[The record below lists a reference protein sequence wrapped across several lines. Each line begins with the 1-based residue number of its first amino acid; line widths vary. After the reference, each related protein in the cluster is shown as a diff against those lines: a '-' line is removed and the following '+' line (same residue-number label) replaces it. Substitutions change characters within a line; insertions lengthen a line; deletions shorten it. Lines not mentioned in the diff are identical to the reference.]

1 MGRLVSCLSWATVL
15 ILLFS
20 QFLVAHAADAGPARG
35 VDAGGDAS
43 VEELEAGPK
52 TSDGSDAGPTL
63 AERAA
68 TLRATLANLLLV
80 LDGKA
85 PSDGYIED
93 LFPFDLR
100 DEKAVETARKVLT
113 QDIATWN
120 KRLKDLRASDAG
132 LQDAGVDAQ
141 GAAKDGKGAKGAA
154 GTREDS
160 APDAGIVDAAT
171 TVDAAA
177 GDAGIDRRVDEAT
190 VLGLE
195 VEVAGARRA
204 FLELPVDQRRVR
216 LEQDAERK
224 RVAIEKERANEEREK
239 ALAEQRRAEA
249 ARQKAL
255 AEAERA
261 RDEMGRVV
269 ANEHA
274 RMEGA
279 RGAQAIYRREL
290 AERRQ
295 AWAAQASAQQERVKA
310 LIDRAARVAPMSPEA
325 NALYDDIVAELA
337 TLRGQVREGLGAYRQ
352 APPAARYT
360 PDASFDA
367 IRGKLAGKDRS
378 AVETSVGELTE
389 SATDLE
395 RQARSLAWD
404 TLEASVAKERE
415 LNAKRVELLDVISTA
430 KRDDVLGFGPEG
442 IAQLRRELDRMV
454 LEGGWYRAHGEVRIR
469 GLKDL
474 SSNPFWIGQVTWT
487 ALLLLGVL
495 GAVIYV
501 RRKGPA
507 SLERVRVRIVRSIR
521 RPSLARPVAAI
532 IDALVAVLPPLVFLL
547 GVLGA
552 ERALG
557 KTAELVEFSVPLRLM
572 LWYASYRLFIIA
584 SHRLVY
590 RAISRSAKE
599 GPLGTA
605 SRRSGLVA
613 RSVRMVARYGFSVA
627 ITLIVAAEVLGEGY
641 LYHLVLRFAWLGA
654 FPIFFVL
661 VRRWRGDIADAY
673 LAHRTE
679 GRLADLVRS
688 TRDRWFGFFVAVAA
702 FAMVLGQVSLRAA
715 RRFVLGFEQTRKALA
730 FLFRRRLEKQAAE
743 VTSAPTEEQ
752 LPEDLRAWFSEDPVS
767 DETYAITD
775 LAGMDRFETQR
786 DVWAQG
792 KKSTA
797 LMVVGETGFGKTSW
811 LNAAQTHVSGRV
823 RRVTLRRRIVRED
836 DFLAFL
842 VRELELD
849 ASEPATRS
857 KVIDAIAKA
866 ERQVILVDDAHH
878 LTLRG
883 IGTLEAWD
891 AFADVVERTR
901 HNTLWVA
908 AMNGFAFQHLA
919 WTRAGVEP
927 FREKVH
933 LRSWSEARIASL
945 LESRSRESGYE
956 MVYDDLVVDKL
967 EGVEGEAQLVS
978 TQEGYARL
986 IWDYADGCPR
996 VALHCWKNS
1005 LVPDGPGRVRVRLF
1019 RRPKADKLESL
1030 DDTERF
1036 VLASVVWHG
1045 SLARD
1050 EAVTS
1055 LNLSLPVCEDAF
1067 DKLHDQGVLEEREG
1081 RFHVVTRWLCPVL
1094 RFLRRKH
1101 LIED

>member
-1 MGRLVSCLSWATVL
+1 MGRLASCLSWTTVL
-15 ILLFS
+15 ILLLS
-20 QFLVAHAADAGPARG
+20 RLPAAHAADAGPTKG
-35 VDAGGDAS
+35 VDGGHDAS
-43 VEELEAGPK
+43 VAALDAGPK
-52 TSDGSDAGPTL
+52 EAEGSDAGPTL

-80 LDGKA
+80 LDGKV
-85 PSDGYIED
+85 PTDGYIED

-100 DEKAVETARKVLT
+100 DEKAVEAARKVLT
-113 QDIATWN
+113 EDIATW
-120 KRLKDLRASDAG
+120 KERLKDIRTVSDAVPR
-132 LQDAGVDAQ
+132 DAGVDAQ
-141 GAAKDGKGAKGAA
+141 AAKDGRGPKGA
-154 GTREDS
+154 GTREES
-160 APDAGIVDAAT
+160 TPDAGIVDAA
-171 TVDAAA
+171 VDAP
-177 GDAGIDRRVDEAT
+177 GKDAGLEEPVDEAT

-195 VEVAGARRA
+195 VELAGARRA
-204 FLELPVDQRRVR
+204 FLELPRDQRRA
-216 LEQDAERK
+216 LIEQDAERK
-224 RVAIEKERANEEREK
+224 RVAFEKERANAEREK
-239 ALAEQRRAEA
+239 ALAEQRRAET

-255 AEAERA
+255 EEAERA
-261 RDEMGRVV
+261 RDEMERVV

-295 AWAAQASAQQERVKA
+295 AWAAQSSAQQERA
-310 LIDRAARVAPMSPEA
+310 SAIIDRAARVAPASAEA
-325 NALYDDIVAELA
+325 NTMYDDIVAELT

-360 PDASFDA
+360 PDTTFDA
-367 IRGKLAGKDRS
+367 IRSKLAEKDRS
-378 AVETSVGELTE
+378 AVETSVRDLSE

-395 RQARSLAWD
+395 RQARALAWD
-404 TLEASVAKERE
+404 TLEASVSKERE
-415 LNAKRVELLDVISTA
+415 LNAKRVELLDVISPA
-430 KRDDVLGFGPEG
+430 KRGDVLGFGPEG
-442 IAQLRRELDRMV
+442 IAQFRRELDRMA
-454 LEGGWYRAHGEVRIR
+454 LEGAWYRAHGEVRIR
-469 GLKDL
+469 ELKDL

-501 RRKGPA
+501 RRKGPNA
-507 SLERVRVRIVRSIR
+507 LESLRVGIVRSIR
-521 RPSLARPVAAI
+521 RPSFARPVAAI
-532 IDALVAVLPPLVFLL
+532 IDALVAVLPPLVFVL

-557 KTAELVEFSVPLRLM
+557 RTAELVEFSVPLRLM
-572 LWYASYRLFIIA
+572 LWYASYRLFIVA
-584 SHRLVY
+584 SHRLLY
-590 RAISRSAKE
+590 RAISRGAKD

-627 ITLIVAAEVLGEGY
+627 IMLIVAAEVLGKGY

-702 FAMVLGQVSLRAA
+702 FAVVLGQVSLRAA

-752 LPEDLRAWFSEDPVS
+752 LPEDLRAWFSEDPVAE
-767 DETYAITD
+767 ETYAITD
-775 LAGMDRFETQR
+775 LLGMDRFETER
-786 DVWAQG
+786 DRWAQG

-797 LMVVGETGFGKTSW
+797 LIVVGETGFGKTSW
-811 LNAAQTHVSGRV
+811 LNAAEARANGPV
-823 RRVTLRRRIVRED
+823 RRVTLGRRIVRED

-842 VRELELD
+842 ARELELD

-857 KVIDAIAKA
+857 TVIDAIAKA
-866 ERQVILVDDAHH
+866 ERQVILVDEAHH

-883 IGTLEAWD
+883 VGTLGAWD
-891 AFADVVERTR
+891 AFADIVEQTR

-919 WTRAGVEP
+919 WVRGGVEP
-927 FREKVH
+927 FREKIH
-933 LRSWSEARIASL
+933 LRSWSEARVGL
-945 LESRSRESGYE
+945 LLDSRSRESGYE

-967 EGVEGEAQLVS
+967 EGVQGEAQLVS

-1005 LVPDGPGRVRVRLF
+1005 LVPDGPKRVRVRLF
-1019 RRPKADKLESL
+1019 RRPKADELESL

-1045 SLARD
+1045 SLTRD

-1067 DKLHDQGVLEEREG
+1067 DKLHDRGVLEEREG
-1081 RFHVVTRWLCPVL
+1081 RFRIVTRWLCPVL

>member
-1 MGRLVSCLSWATVL
+1 
-15 ILLFS
+15 
-20 QFLVAHAADAGPARG
+20 
-35 VDAGGDAS
+35 
-43 VEELEAGPK
+43 
-52 TSDGSDAGPTL
+52 L
-63 AERAA
+63 AQRAA
-68 TLRATLANLLLV
+68 SLRAILANLRLL
-80 LDGKA
+80 LDSKV

-100 DEKAVETARKVLT
+100 DDKAVEAARKDLT
-113 QDIATWN
+113 EDIAAWK
-120 KRLKDLRASDAG
+120 KRLEDLKAVSDAG
-132 LQDAGVDAQ
+132 IDAEGSAKE
-141 GAAKDGKGAKGAA
+141 GAEGATGARA
-154 GTREDS
+154 AS
-160 APDAGIVDAAT
+160 APDAR
-171 TVDAAA
+171 TVDAAVDA
-177 GDAGIDRRVDEAT
+177 TDGDTDVEPPVDDRT

-195 VEVAGARRA
+195 VEVAEARLA
-204 FLELPVDQRRVR
+204 FLDLPLSQRR
-216 LEQDAERK
+216 LLLDQDAERK
-224 RVAIEKERANEEREK
+224 RVALEKERANAEREK
-239 ALAEQRRAEA
+239 ALAEQKRAEA

-261 RDEMGRVV
+261 RDEMERVV

-279 RGAQAIYRREL
+279 RGAQAIFRREL

-295 AWAAQASAQQERVKA
+295 TWAAQASAQQERVNA
-310 LIDRAARVAPMSPEA
+310 LIDRAAKVAPASQDA
-325 NALYDDIVAELA
+325 NALYDHIVTELA
-337 TLRGQVREGLGAYRQ
+337 ALRGQVREGLGAYRQ
-352 APPAARYT
+352 APSAARYT
-360 PDASFDA
+360 PDATFDA
-367 IRGKLAGKDRS
+367 VRAKLAEKERS
-378 AVETSVGELTE
+378 AVEASVRDLSE
-389 SATDLE
+389 SAADLE

-404 TLEASVAKERE
+404 TLEASVSKERA
-415 LNAKRVELLDVISTA
+415 LNAKRVELLDVISPA
-430 KRDDVLGFGPEG
+430 KRGDVLGFGPEG

-454 LEGGWYRAHGEVRIR
+454 LEGAWYRAHGEVRVR

-501 RRKGPA
+501 RRRGPA
-507 SLERVRVRIVRSIR
+507 ALESLRVGIVRSIR

-532 IDALVAVLPPLVFLL
+532 IDSLVAVLPPLVFLL

-557 KTAELVEFSVPLRLM
+557 ETAKLVEFSVPLRLM
-572 LWYASYRLFIIA
+572 LWYASYRLFIVA
-584 SHRLVY
+584 SHRLLY
-590 RAISRSAKE
+590 RAISRGAKQ

-613 RSVRMVARYGFSVA
+613 GSVRMVARYGFSVA
-627 ITLIVAAEVLGEGY
+627 ITLIVAAEVLGKGY

-673 LAHRTE
+673 LAHRSQ

-688 TRDRWFGFFVAVAA
+688 TRDRWYGFFVAVAA
-702 FAMVLGQVSLRAA
+702 FAVVLGQVSLRAA

-743 VTSAPTEEQ
+743 VTAAPTEDQ
-752 LPEDLRAWFSEDPVS
+752 LPDDLRAWFSEDPVAK
-767 DETYAITD
+767 ETYAITD
-775 LAGMDRFETQR
+775 VSGMDRFETQR
-786 DVWAQG
+786 DRWVQG

-797 LMVVGETGFGKTSW
+797 LIVVGETGFGKTSW
-811 LNAAQTHVSGRV
+811 LNAAEARANGPV
-823 RRVTLRRRIVRED
+823 RRVTLGRRIVRED
-836 DFLAFL
+836 DFLAFV
-842 VRELELD
+842 VRELALD
-849 ASEPATRS
+849 TSEPATRS
-857 KVIDAIAKA
+857 TVTDAIAKA
-866 ERQVILVDDAHH
+866 ERQLILVDDAHH

-883 IGTLEAWD
+883 VGTLGAWD
-891 AFADVVERTR
+891 AFSEIVERTR

-919 WTRAGVEP
+919 WTRGGVEP
-927 FREKVH
+927 FREIVH
-933 LRSWSEARIASL
+933 LRSWSEARVAL
-945 LESRSRESGYE
+945 LLDSRSRESGYE

-1005 LVPDGPGRVRVRLF
+1005 LVPDGPKRVRVRLF
-1019 RRPKADKLESL
+1019 RRPKADELEAL

-1045 SLARD
+1045 SLTRG

-1055 LNLSLPVCEDAF
+1055 LNLSLAVCEDAF
-1067 DKLHDQGVLEEREG
+1067 DKLHDQGVIEEREG
-1081 RFHVVTRWLCPVL
+1081 RFRVVTRWLCPVL

>member
-1 MGRLVSCLSWATVL
+1 MGRLASCLSWATVL

-20 QFLVAHAADAGPARG
+20 QFPAAHAADGGPAKG
-35 VDAGGDAS
+35 VDAGSDAS
-43 VEELEAGPK
+43 TTAVEAGPK
-52 TSDGSDAGPTL
+52 DAEGPDAGPTL

-68 TLRATLANLLLV
+68 TLRVTLANLRLV
-80 LDGKA
+80 LEGKV
-85 PSDGYIED
+85 PTDGYIED
-93 LFPFDLR
+93 LFPFDLD
-100 DEKAVETARKVLT
+100 DEKAVEAERKALT
-113 QDIATWN
+113 EDIAAWN
-120 KRLKDLRASDAG
+120 KRRKDLQTVSDAG
-132 LQDAGVDAQ
+132 PRDAGIDAD
-141 GAAKDGKGAKGAA
+141 GSAKAGKGTKGPA
-154 GTREDS
+154 S
-160 APDAGIVDAAT
+160 AQDAGIVDAAT
-171 TVDAAA
+171 TADATAE
-177 GDAGIDRRVDEAT
+177 DASAEQPVDEAT

-195 VEVAGARRA
+195 VEVAEARRA
-204 FLELPVDQRRVR
+204 FLELPRERRR
-216 LEQDAERK
+216 ALLDQDAERK
-224 RVAIEKERANEEREK
+224 RVAFEKERANAEREK
-239 ALAEQRRAEA
+239 ALTEQRRAEA

-255 AEAERA
+255 EEAERA

-295 AWAAQASAQQERVKA
+295 AWAAQSSAQQERANA
-310 LIDRAARVAPMSPEA
+310 LIDRAAQVTPASPEA

-337 TLRGQVREGLGAYRQ
+337 TLRGQVREGLSAYRQ
-352 APPAARYT
+352 SPQAARYT

-367 IRGKLAGKDRS
+367 IRSKLAEKDRS
-378 AVETSVGELTE
+378 AVETSVGELSE
-389 SATDLE
+389 AATDLE

-415 LNAKRVELLDVISTA
+415 LNTKRVELLDVISSA

-442 IAQLRRELDRMV
+442 IAQLRRELERMA
-454 LEGGWYRAHGEVRIR
+454 LEGAWYRAHGEVRVR
-469 GLKDL
+469 ELRDL

-495 GAVIYV
+495 GAVICA
-501 RRKGPA
+501 RRKGPTA
-507 SLERVRVRIVRSIR
+507 LERLRVGVVRSIR

-532 IDALVAVLPPLVFLL
+532 IDAVVAVLPPLVFLI

-557 KTAELVEFSVPLRLM
+557 KTADLVELSVPLRLL
-572 LWYASYRLFIIA
+572 LWYASYRLFIVA
-584 SHRLVY
+584 SHRLLY
-590 RAISRSAKE
+590 RAISRGAKE
-599 GPLGTA
+599 GPAGTP
-605 SRRSGLVA
+605 SQRSELVA

-627 ITLIVAAEVLGEGY
+627 ITLIVAAEVLGKGY
-641 LYHLVLRFAWLGA
+641 LYHLVLQFAWLGA

-702 FAMVLGQVSLRAA
+702 FAVVVGQVSLRAA

-743 VTSAPTEEQ
+743 VTTAPTEEQ
-752 LPEDLRAWFSEDPVS
+752 LPEDLRVWFSEDPVAE
-767 DETYAITD
+767 ETYAISD
-775 LAGMDRFETQR
+775 LAGMDRFETER
-786 DVWAQG
+786 DRWARG
-792 KKSTA
+792 EKSTA
-797 LMVVGETGFGKTSW
+797 LIVVGETGFGKTSW
-811 LNAAQTHVSGRV
+811 LNAAQTRVSGPV
-823 RRVTLRRRIVRED
+823 RRITLRHRISRED
-836 DFLAFL
+836 DLLAFL
-842 VRELELD
+842 VRELGLS
-849 ASEPATRS
+849 ASETATRS
-857 KVIDAIAKA
+857 TVIDAIAKS

-883 IGTLEAWD
+883 VGTLGAWD
-891 AFADVVERTR
+891 VFAEIVERTR

-919 WTRAGVEP
+919 WTRGGVEP
-927 FREKVH
+927 FREKIH
-933 LRSWSEARIASL
+933 LRSWSEARIGL
-945 LESRSRESGYE
+945 LLDSRSRESGYE

-967 EGVEGEAQLVS
+967 EGVQGEAQLVS
-978 TQEGYARL
+978 TQEGYVRL

-1005 LVPDGPGRVRVRLF
+1005 LVPDGPKRVRVRLF
-1019 RRPKADKLESL
+1019 RRPKADELESL
-1030 DDTERF
+1030 SDTERF

-1045 SLARD
+1045 SLTRD

-1067 DKLHDQGVLEEREG
+1067 DKLHDQGVLGEREG
-1081 RFHVVTRWLCPVL
+1081 RFRIVTRWLCPVL